1 MDERYRHDMLAL
13 DTPDDDPQWASY
25 LDQVYLGFLSG
36 PPSAEAVDR
45 FRHAARADKTRL
57 RCITAEDADLSDHP
71 VATFASFDKA
81 VNVGGGRLASA
92 NLISEVTVRASHR
105 RHGLLRAMMMRDL
118 TEAKQRGAAV
128 ALLTA
133 SEGTIYGRF
142 GFAPATRAAD
152 VQIDTRRFALARPT
166 TGECSYVTTEQA
178 GPVYDHVT
186 ARMLASQRG
195 IIEPPAAQRDA
206 ALGIWDADNDK
217 ARPRQRL
224 VVHRSPTGEAD
235 GLVGLEPQS
244 DSRPSTV
251 RVRMLS
257 ADPEAT
263 WALWDFAAH
272 LDLVEQLTSTVG
284 AGDPLVW
291 GLVDPRAYRVTSVF
305 DLLWVRVLDPELV
318 LRQRGWWYDGE
329 LVLRVEDPL
338 EFAAGTWRIR
348 VREGRAHVAPVDTEP
363 DAIVDVGVLGQ
374 LIWGGIR
381 PDQLADAAL
390 IDGNADGVVRLFAV
404 ADPAAHI
411 WGF

>member
-1 MDERYRHDMLAL
+1 MDERYRHDLLAL
-13 DTPDDDPQWASY
+13 DTPDDDPRWANY

-36 PPSAEAVDR
+36 PPSVEGVDR
-45 FRHAARADKTRL
+45 FRRAVRADKTRL
-57 RCITAEDADLSDHP
+57 RSVTGTDADLPDHP
-71 VATFASFDKA
+71 VATFDSFDKL

-92 NLISEVTVRASHR
+92 NLISEVTVRATHR
-105 RHGLLRAMMMRDL
+105 RHGLLRAMMTRDL
-118 TEAKQRGAAV
+118 TEAKQRDAAV

-142 GFAPATRAAD
+142 GFAPATRACD
-152 VQIDTRRFALARPT
+152 IRIESRRFALRRPT
-166 TGECSYVTTEQA
+166 TGQCSYVTAEQA
-178 GPVYDHVT
+178 GPVYDHVM

-195 IIEPPAAQRDA
+195 MIEPPAAQRDA

-235 GLVGLEPQS
+235 GLVGLEPQA
-244 DSRPSTV
+244 DSRPATV
-251 RVRMLS
+251 QVRMLS

-272 LDLVEQLTSTVG
+272 LDLVEQLASTVA
-284 AGDPLVW
+284 AGDSLIW
-291 GLVDPRAYRVTSVF
+291 ALTDPRAYKVTSMF
-305 DLLWVRVLDPELV
+305 DLLWVRILDAETM
-318 LRQRGWWYDGE
+318 LRQRGWWQDGE

-338 EFAAGTWRIR
+338 EFATGTWRIQ
-348 VREGRAHVAPVDTEP
+348 VRDGQAHVAPVDTEP
-363 DAIVDVGVLGQ
+363 DAVVDVGVLGQ

-381 PDQLADAAL
+381 PDELADAGL
-390 IDGNADGVVRLFAV
+390 IDGDPDGVVRLFAV